1 MNKNEF
7 VSEISKKSNLT
18 KKDCSLCLGAITQ
31 IIPDALKH
39 GDNINLVG
47 FGKFEVKHRAKR
59 VSFNPQ
65 TKKMQT
71 IPSKKVPTF
80 KAGKALKSAIG

>member
-1 MNKNEF
+1 MAHLQKYFFLFMEKQP
-7 VSEISKKSNLT
+7 ELR
-18 KKDCSLCLGAITQ
+18 ITQ
-31 IIPDALKH
+31 IIQDALKH

>member
-1 MNKNEF
+1 MNKSEF
-7 VSEISKKSNLT
+7 VSEIAKKSNLT
-18 KKDCSLCLGAITQ
+18 KKDCSMCLSAITQ
-31 IIPDALKH
+31 IIQDALKH

-65 TKKMQT
+65 TKKLTT
-71 IPSKKVPTF
+71 IKAKKVPSF
-80 KAGKALKSAIG
+80 KALKTAIS